1 MIYPDVAS
9 RYIGQPQER
18 GRAAAGRRQA
28 KGLAWGPGR
37 EGIIPGRA
45 GLEAKRYQYQ
55 ASRWASLWPLGRE
68 CLYTFQSHVC
78 IAEARTGRVLRI
90 GKPECIATVQRWIPR
105 AKVAGEW
112 QVHHAEVGVEAR
124 QDGVGLLAGGSSKQ
138 TAATCVGACGHTRGK
153 SFATNHQAMEVACW
167 IG

>member
-28 KGLAWGPGR
+28 KGLLWGPGR

-45 GLEAKRYQYQ
+45 GLEAKRHQYQ
-55 ASRWASLWPLGRE
+55 ASRWASLWPLGGE

-112 QVHHAEVGVEAR
+112 QVHHAEVDEAR
-124 QDGVGLLAGGSSKQ
+124 QDGVGLLARGGSK
-138 TAATCVGACGHTRGK
+138 ADCGHLCRRVWAYARK
-153 SFATNHQAMEVACW
+153 IFCH
-167 IG
+167 